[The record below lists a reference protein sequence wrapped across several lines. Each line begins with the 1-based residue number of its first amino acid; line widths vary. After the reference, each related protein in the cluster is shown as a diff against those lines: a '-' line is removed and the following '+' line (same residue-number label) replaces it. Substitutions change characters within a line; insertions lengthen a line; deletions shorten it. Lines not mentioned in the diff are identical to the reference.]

1 MSRPAVFILKQ
12 IVRGI
17 VLLAFGL
24 LTLGSGVC
32 TAAFLPYL
40 GDLYVGWLPLFIGL
54 PVFIVSV
61 LVTRAA
67 WRTFRAGRSEFQQTK
82 D

>member
-1 MSRPAVFILKQ
+1 MLAQ
-12 IVRGI
+12 IFRGI

-40 GDLYVGWLPLFIGL
+40 GDLYVGWLPLFIGP
-54 PVFIVSV
+54 PVFIVSA

-67 WRTFRAGRSEFQQTK
+67 WRAFRDAAQKIQGPK